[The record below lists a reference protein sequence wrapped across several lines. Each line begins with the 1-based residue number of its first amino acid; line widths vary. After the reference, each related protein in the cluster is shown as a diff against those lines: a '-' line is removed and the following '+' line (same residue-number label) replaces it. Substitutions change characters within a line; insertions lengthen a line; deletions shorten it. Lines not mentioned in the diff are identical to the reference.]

1 MNVGHHYN
9 RCLTPSFLAS
19 DCDRADRTRD
29 LGVAVTWGGS
39 NERDSSQSLDDSER
53 GNLYGHCKA
62 CESDLVEE
70 WRTGLSFE
78 PGLYTGQWL
87 VATIFEDMAAFGK
100 AAAAMTSNAE
110 MQQVQ
115 QDNAKLGAVMH
126 DRWILLGLD
135 L

>member
-1 MNVGHHYN
+1 MSVTVVSRWTTPNVE
-9 RCLTPSFLAS
+9 TSTAIAK
-19 DCDRADRTRD
+19 RAKAIWLKNGAQDFR
-29 LGVAVTWGGS
+29 L
-39 NERDSSQSLDDSER
+39 SQVYSGE
-53 GNLYGHCKA
+53 
-62 CESDLVEE
+62 
-70 WRTGLSFE
+70 
-78 PGLYTGQWL
+78 YTGQWL
-87 VATIFEDMAAFGK
+87 VATVFEDMAAFGK